1 MQVSLERLQDIVINS
16 DGKLFSASFIKKD
29 GSIRDIVC
37 RLGVRSYI
45 KGTGKPSYALKKD
58 NPYQLVFDF
67 NKKGYRVINMET
79 LFKIKSELF
88 EVPLTEESI
97 PDIANPFD
105 NLPEPTLGPVS
116 ELPPLVTG
124 ANPTVVA
131 MNNKLVPQNFNNL
144 TQAQKYE
151 LLFRD

>member
-1 MQVSLERLQDIVINS
+1 MLKVSLEQLQDIVINS

-67 NKKGYRVINMET
+67 NK
-79 LFKIKSELF
+79 
-88 EVPLTEESI
+88 
-97 PDIANPFD
+97 
-105 NLPEPTLGPVS
+105 
-116 ELPPLVTG
+116 
-124 ANPTVVA
+124 
-131 MNNKLVPQNFNNL
+131 
-144 TQAQKYE
+144 
-151 LLFRD
+151 

>member
-79 LFKIKSELF
+79 LFKIKFQQITYILEG
-88 EVPLTEESI
+88 VKW
-97 PDIANPFD
+97 D
-105 NLPEPTLGPVS
+105 
-116 ELPPLVTG
+116 
-124 ANPTVVA
+124 
-131 MNNKLVPQNFNNL
+131 
-144 TQAQKYE
+144 
-151 LLFRD
+151 